1 MKLLQITL
9 LLFALSAGAFAQ
21 EPLKAIAVLQLDYA
35 GITEQE
41 ADILTRKLSSE
52 LVKLGSYTV
61 LDRSEMATIL
71 QEQGFQQSG
80 CSSQECAVEVG
91 QLLGVQMM
99 IAGSVGKIGSIYYT
113 EIRMLDVETS
123 QITQTVDHSQTGAI
137 EDVLL
142 TSMPYVAAKLSGADI
157 VEQIIIS
164 EILVEDTV
172 PEIDTTPAVD
182 TTHIEPEVTTI
193 QERQITLVSHH
204 RGAKI
209 YMNGELLGVNRVTI
223 PVTSAP
229 VMLQERMIRY
239 ESKPEEVN
247 LSSYEKDEIG
257 VGGKAKEAY
266 ISFGYAVT
274 STEKYSHPGF
284 KMSIGGIKQSS
295 IAMGFTFIVGQLN
308 GLGAFTDTPDSYWGD
323 NGLEIPDEPSVVTLG
338 GFYEFRYEWDIARIL
353 KWGVGVDVGFMA
365 NQHQSLEPVYL
376 QSTSR
381 LEVIRSDINSY
392 RFGGPQV
399 KVALGYKKVFFEFTT
414 HLQMGQEVH
423 RYYTANSNEW
433 VNVEDVD
440 YNNEEY
446 FSVNPMVAAS
456 LLLVL

>member
-9 LLFALSAGAFAQ
+9 LLFALSVGALAQ
-21 EPLKAIAVLQLDYA
+21 EPQKAIAVLQLDYA

-52 LVKLGSYTV
+52 LVKLGTYTV

-99 IAGSVGKIGSIYYT
+99 VAGSVGKIGSIYYT

-157 VEQIIIS
+157 VEQMIIS
-164 EILVEDTV
+164 EILVEDTI
-172 PEIDTTPAVD
+172 PELDTAPVVDTTPVEAVV
-182 TTHIEPEVTTI
+182 ETI
-193 QERQITLVSHH
+193 PERQITLVSHH

-209 YMNGELLGVNRVTI
+209 FMNGELLGVNRVTI
-223 PVTSAP
+223 PVNSPT
-229 VMLQERMIRY
+229 VTLQERMTRY

-247 LSSYEKDEIG
+247 FLSYEKDVIG

-266 ISFGYAVT
+266 ISFGFVV
-274 STEKYSHPGF
+274 SGTEKNSHPGF
-284 KMSIGGIKQSS
+284 KMSIGGLKQSS
-295 IAMGFTFIVGQLN
+295 VAMGLTLIIGELN
-308 GLGAFTDTPDSYWGD
+308 GFGAFTETPDTYWSD
-323 NGLEIPDEPSVVTLG
+323 NGLEVPEEPSVITLG

-353 KWGVGVDVGFMA
+353 KWGVGLDLGFMA
-365 NQHQSLEPVYL
+365 NQHQSLQPVFL
-376 QSTSR
+376 QSTGR
-381 LEVIRSDINSY
+381 PEVVRSDINAY
-392 RFGGPQV
+392 TFGGPQV

-423 RYYTANSNEW
+423 RYYLATPNEW
-433 VNVEDVD
+433 QNLSDMG

-446 FSVNPMVAAS
+446 FSVNPMVGAS